1 MNSRKLLKKLK
12 LFMSVEQREQIAQR
26 DTLKKL
32 LKKLRKKR
40 NLLNEALEN
49 AGSKSERQRIL
60 EEMQILTVHRQKGL
74 ALLQQLQSKYPTE
87 QIKAEPE
94 STPAH
99 RGVDGPVAK
108 APTLELI
115 PSRRKRPADPGLA
128 LRERASHWPWRVA

>member
-49 AGSKSERQRIL
+49 AGSKRI
-60 EEMQILTVHRQKGL
+60 V
-74 ALLQQLQSKYPTE
+74 S
-87 QIKAEPE
+87 
-94 STPAH
+94 
-99 RGVDGPVAK
+99 
-108 APTLELI
+108 
-115 PSRRKRPADPGLA
+115 
-128 LRERASHWPWRVA
+128 AS